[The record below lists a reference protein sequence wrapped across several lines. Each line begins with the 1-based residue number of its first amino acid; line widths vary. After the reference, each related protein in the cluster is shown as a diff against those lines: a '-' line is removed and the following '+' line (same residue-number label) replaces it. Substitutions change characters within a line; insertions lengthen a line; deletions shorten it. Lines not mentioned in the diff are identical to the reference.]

1 MLSRDFIRH
10 MSMLHQ
16 HICPLNKKHI
26 YLYNYNYVYI
36 YICIKLH
43 CELLSCTNT
52 EHQRQETSQKQLLQ
66 HSRVNEFVCMS
77 IPLCTHTHT
86 HMYVYM
92 YIYYILCIMCISI
105 YHYLSIYLYIY
116 ISISNLIY
124 VQYVHISID
133 YRHKYEFTSHCQ
145 GSPPPARSQGLAL
158 KPRKTWASESMV
170 YLRWINTDIATPKK
184 DRNVTSYQNLM
195 ICNFSIFLIFLGPTI
210 S

>member
-1 MLSRDFIRH
+1 MYQIALWASE
-10 MSMLHQ
+10 LHKYRASKTGDKPKTVASTFSCKR
-16 HICPLNKKHI
+16 ICMHVYTFVHTYTYTYVCI
-26 YLYNYNYVYI
+26 YVYI
-36 YICIKLH
+36 LYIMH
-43 CELLSCTNT
+43 N
-52 EHQRQETSQKQLLQ
+52 
-66 HSRVNEFVCMS
+66 V
-77 IPLCTHTHT
+77 
-86 HMYVYM
+86 
-92 YIYYILCIMCISI
+92 YIYLS
-105 YHYLSIYLYIY
+105 LSIYLSIYIY